1 MIAKCQMKLEKKKK
15 NRIACVCVLCVLASS
30 VCVESC
36 PSVIA
41 VLPFFFLALLKVCE
55 DLLTADTQDQFG
67 YLYAGAELRVL
78 LFPLR

>member
-1 MIAKCQMKLEKKKK
+1 MSDEIRKK
-15 NRIACVCVLCVLASS
+15 IESSVCVLCVLASS

-41 VLPFFFLALLKVCE
+41 VLSFFFLALLKVCE
-55 DLLTADTQDQFG
+55 NLLIADTQDQFG
-67 YLYAGAELRVL
+67 YLYAGAELQVV